1 MSSLSPCSPVLTF
14 DFTCP
19 LEHFTIFHI
28 DSLVKNYWSNFKLI
42 FNSLCYRSCKF
53 LPSCSPILTLDFT
66 CDRDLFYHS
75 LFYSFV
81 SLTVLLC
88 WSNFNLFLLFFCFRS
103 WRPWTMANLS
113 QLPST
118 LTLNLVSVAI
128 DTMLDGRIRT
138 MERQSQSVST
148 PQ

>member
-1 MSSLSPCSPVLTF
+1 VSSLSTCSPVLTF
-14 DFTCP
+14 DFTCH
-19 LEHFTIFHI
+19 LEHFTIFHS

-88 WSNFNLFLLFFCFRS
+88 WSNFNIFLLFSCFRS